1 MIKSKKIWKIVLI
14 LIMVL
19 LLLISFTACS
29 IYYYLTSVEFNYVV
43 NQDAKTVTITG
54 IETDDRVLVI
64 PNTIDEY
71 PVTAIA
77 DYAFKN
83 NNNLSMVKVPDT
95 ILYIGEGAFYNCEN
109 LLFVFGLKNCTN
121 IKAIEDNTF
130 QGCNDLHTIELPNS
144 ITSIGNCAF
153 EFCYNLRELSI
164 PDSVSC
170 IGEKAF
176 SNCQSIKE
184 IKIPQGVT
192 KIENQTFLGCASM
205 ESVILPQGI
214 IHITEGAFDTC
225 MKLKS
230 VVIPN
235 TVTTIEFG
243 AFIKCYSLSSIDVA
257 LDNPVYTSVDGVL
270 YTKNLTELVA
280 YPAGKTDKTFSVPQ
294 GVTKIFKYAF
304 TYNQNLD
311 TLDLP
316 KSLKTINNLFLY
328 ETLIKTI
335 NYEGSVSDW
344 NKIATMSALDCGDLF
359 EMINCTDGQITK
371 DGTVTYK

>member
-1 MIKSKKIWKIVLI
+1 MKKVFKYIGIVFLVLFIVCAI
-14 LIMVL
+14 LGKAKTT
-19 LLLISFTACS
+19 SANDFEYS
-29 IYYYLTSVEFNYVV
+29 IDHSTN
-43 NQDAKTVTITG
+43 TVTITG
-54 IETDDRVLVI
+54 LADSKSHKEHIDIPKKIKGYRVTL
-64 PNTIDEY
+64 
-71 PVTAIA
+71 IA
-77 DYAFKN
+77 DYAFKGN
-83 NNNLSMVKVPDT
+83 EKVLT
-95 ILYIGEGAFYNCEN
+95 IKFPKTISYIGISAFENCKN
-109 LLFVFGLKNCTN
+109 LKSVSGLEKCS
-121 IKAIEDNTF
+121 
-130 QGCNDLHTIELPNS
+130 DLKTIESKVFSGCYRLRTINLPNN

-359 EMINCTDGQITK
+359 ESIICTDGQIAK
-371 DGTVTYK
+371 DGTVTYN